1 MEANSRSKKENNLKP
16 HEYRITKY
24 LARRNL
30 RILDIKDGQPEM
42 TGCLDRASFQSRPY
56 SSLEP
61 PEIWRAPIHIESVI
75 IKRNKSRS
83 KDRFNYFILL
93 EYSLFE
99 NDNERWMDG
108 NCL

>member
-1 MEANSRSKKENNLKP
+1 MLT

-56 SSLEP
+56 SSLEQSRCASGNLACTNP
-61 PEIWRAPIHIESVI
+61 HRVRNNKKKQISIEGSVQ
-75 IKRNKSRS
+75 
-83 KDRFNYFILL
+83 LL
-93 EYSLFE
+93 YSLGIFTF
-99 NDNERWMDG
+99 
-108 NCL
+108 